1 MNHWRIKQAASA
13 LRHGGVI
20 GYPTEAVW
28 GLGCDPY
35 QRDAVERL
43 LRLKQRPVAKGLI
56 LVAADMQQLDEL
68 IRPLSRAQRA
78 QLQLSWPGPT
88 TWLIPDSTNLIPRW
102 IKGEHGSVAVR
113 VSAHPQVAAL
123 CRAFGGPLVSTSA
136 NTAGAEAARSAD
148 AVRNFFGRNLDY
160 LLPGSLS
167 GRAQPSAIRDLCSGA
182 TLRRG

>member
-1 MNHWRIKQAASA
+1 M

-43 LRLKQRPVAKGLI
+43 LVLKQRPVEKGLI
-56 LVAADMQQLDEL
+56 LVAAGLDQIDGL
-68 IRPLSRAQRA
+68 VRPLSAAQRA
-78 QLQLSWPGPT
+78 KLKLSWPGPT
-88 TWLIPDSTNLIPRW
+88 TWLIPDPDNLIPRW
-102 IKGEHGSVAVR
+102 IKGQHGSVAVR
-113 VSAHPQVAAL
+113 VSDHLQISAL

-136 NTAGAEAARSAD
+136 NLAGQASARSVAE
-148 AVRNFFGRNLDY
+148 VRQSFGRQLDF
-160 LLPGSLS
+160 LLPGALGS
-167 GRAQPSAIRDLCSGA
+167 RDQPSTIRDLCSGS